1 VVATLFV
8 VVALLGSVTG
18 PAGSIAS
25 TGVAAT
31 QQSTRP
37 DLSWLESCGRGTV
50 TLCGSIPRLL
60 DPEDASGETI
70 DINFELYPARNHR
83 LPLLGTIVAVEGGPG
98 YATTASRDY
107 YLELFDPLLSQR
119 QLLLVDNRGT
129 GASAA
134 IDCPELQSYEGD
146 YLANVRLC
154 GEQLGDTSDL
164 FGTAF
169 AADDMAAV
177 LDALAISRVDL
188 YGDSYGTFF
197 AQTFAVRHPD
207 RVRTVVLDAA
217 YPVEDQDPWY
227 RDINRAIVDAFQ
239 TVCERDPG
247 CAALGH
253 DPIETLRKLAGAL
266 DADPLVGT
274 APDADGVMRDVYLDA
289 PMLSY
294 LTGVATYG
302 VPVYRELDAAARAY
316 LDDGDPIPLLRIA
329 AEENYYG
336 DAGAVEEFSEGLYI
350 ATICNDYPQLWDIMA
365 PLADR
370 PAQFESAV
378 LELSATEPD
387 AFDPYTIEQ
396 WLASPWT
403 EFESCMGWPAPS
415 NWVPP
420 YPANHVYP
428 DIPILVLVG
437 DLDSITSP
445 EGAEKA
451 ANFFPNSTFVEVANV
466 AHVTALVDYSRCA
479 SDLVVRFVQTGGDA
493 GNVSCA
499 AGYNEIRVVEQFPT
513 TLGEVEVPAGVGA
526 GTRGQAVVAAANT
539 MADMMTRWYSMFGED
554 GVGLRGGTFHT
565 TGLTSVG
572 FKMSELKWVDDLGL
586 SGTVRWDRATGAIVG
601 EVTMGGAIAGTLTIS
616 WNDWHPLAQAHAVGV
631 VGGERVDLTF
641 AAP

>member
-1 VVATLFV
+1 ME
-8 VVALLGSVTG
+8 GS
-18 PAGSIAS
+18 
-25 TGVAAT
+25 
-31 QQSTRP
+31 
-37 DLSWLESCGRGTV
+37 
-50 TLCGSIPRLL
+50 
-60 DPEDASGETI
+60 
-70 DINFELYPARNHR
+70 
-83 LPLLGTIVAVEGGPG
+83 
-98 YATTASRDY
+98 
-107 YLELFDPLLSQR
+107 
-119 QLLLVDNRGT
+119 
-129 GASAA
+129 
-134 IDCPELQSYEGD
+134 
-146 YLANVRLC
+146 
-154 GEQLGDTSDL
+154 
-164 FGTAF
+164 
-169 AADDMAAV
+169 
-177 LDALAISRVDL
+177 
-188 YGDSYGTFF
+188 
-197 AQTFAVRHPD
+197 
-207 RVRTVVLDAA
+207 
-217 YPVEDQDPWY
+217 
-227 RDINRAIVDAFQ
+227 
-239 TVCERDPG
+239 
-247 CAALGH
+247 
-253 DPIETLRKLAGAL
+253 
-266 DADPLVGT
+266 
-274 APDADGVMRDVYLDA
+274 APDADGVMRDVFLDA
-289 PMLSY
+289 LMLSY

-350 ATICNDYPQLWDIMA
+350 AAICNDYPQLWDIMA

-378 LELSATEPD
+378 LELSATQPD

-428 DIPILVLVG
+428 DTPILVLVG

-479 SDLVVRFVQTGGDA
+479 SDLVVQFVQTGGDA
-493 GNVSCA
+493 GDVSCA
-499 AGYNEIRVVEQFPT
+499 AGYNEIRVVEHFPT
-513 TLGEVEVPAGVGA
+513 NLEEVEVPAGVVA
-526 GTRGQAVVAAANT
+526 GIRGQAVVAAANT
-539 MADMMTRWYSMFGED
+539 VADMMTRWYSMFGED

-565 TGLTSVG
+565 TGLTNVG
-572 FKMSELKWVDDLGL
+572 FKMSKLKWVDDLGV

-601 EVTMGGAIAGTLTIS
+601 EVTMVGAITGTLTIT

-631 VGGERVDLTF
+631 VGGERVDWWF